1 MYVWNRKIR
10 FNRNC
15 GTRFPLESYKTHT
28 RGIEIVETGSL
39 FRLLR
44 CMKRENMQ
52 KLLYSNTQQSH
63 FIYIVTVKLIYAK
76 AMLTI

>member
-10 FNRNC
+10 FNRNS
-15 GTRFPLESYKTHT
+15 GTRFPLESYKTQSYA
-28 RGIEIVETGSL
+28 RDSERQMEIVEAGTL

-52 KLLYSNTQQSH
+52 KVLYSNTQQSH
-63 FIYIVTVKLIYAK
+63 FI
-76 AMLTI
+76 